1 MGSAKIQ
8 GELWGKK
15 PQGWAEIQEP
25 KHRPLWEAMLS
36 AAGVGPRTR
45 VLDAGCGSA
54 GACVVA
60 KELGAEVSGVDAAS
74 TLIDIARK
82 RLPDR
87 DFRVGDLQDLP
98 FDDSSF
104 DVVLAAS
111 SLQYTQDRVAA
122 LRELKRVC
130 DPSGRVVIGLWST
143 PDKVEY
149 RVVFKAVR
157 DALPE
162 PPPGKGPFELSD
174 PGVLERL
181 VETAGMRVVT
191 SGEAVCSFEYESF
204 DVFWQANV
212 AAGPL
217 QAALQSASEDN
228 LRMAVKGAVAP
239 YERTDG
245 SIVMKNHFRY
255 VLAAPSAES

>member
-1 MGSAKIQ
+1 
-8 GELWGKK
+8 
-15 PQGWAEIQEP
+15 
-25 KHRPLWEAMLS
+25 
-36 AAGVGPRTR
+36 
-45 VLDAGCGSA
+45 
-54 GACVVA
+54 
-60 KELGAEVSGVDAAS
+60 
-74 TLIDIARK
+74 LIDIARG

-162 PPPGKGPFELSD
+162 PPPGKGPFELSE

-191 SGEAVCSFEYESF
+191 SGEAVCPFEYESF

-212 AAGPL
+212 SAGPL
-217 QAALQSASEDN
+217 QAALQSASEGN

-239 YERTDG
+239 YERADG
-245 SIVMKNHFRY
+245 SIVMENHFRY
-255 VLAAPSAES
+255 VLAAP